1 MSIFITGGSGFV
13 GLNLAG
19 LLLARGEHVTLF
31 SASAPLSGAVEELS
45 RLPGRLDVVNGDV
58 TDAKALAVALAA
70 SGAKRV
76 IHAAAIT
83 AGPERDAREPQRVVA
98 VNLGGTLNM
107 LEAARAAGVTRYV
120 QASTG
125 AVYGA
130 ASMTSE
136 PIAED
141 THLPSPSTM
150 YGISKYAA
158 ERAVLH
164 LGELWGLD
172 VVAGRLAVVFGP
184 WEYQTGLRDRMSALW
199 QLTRIAR
206 DGGEAVIPAQ
216 GVQDWIYAPDVARSL
231 VALLDA
237 PRLPH
242 RLYHLGRNVRGA
254 LRHGRKNSRRG
265 IRLFAIACPRLIPNG
280 RWQRAAR
287 SAARRLTPRALGRTS
302 GSNPSSTSIA
312 ALRITS
318 TGWSSTRP
326 SGATCRWCPELLSFC
341 SGRDSAARATRP

>member
-13 GLNLAG
+13 GLNLAAA
-19 LLLARGEHVTLF
+19 LLARGEKVSLF
-31 SASAPLSGAVEELS
+31 SASAPLPGAVAELS
-45 RLPGRLDVVNGDV
+45 RLPGELNVVAGDV
-58 TDAKALAVALAA
+58 TDAALLDAALRA
-70 SGAKRV
+70 SGARRV

-83 AGPERDAREPQRVVA
+83 AGPERDAREPQRGVE
-98 VNLGGTLNM
+98 VNFRGTLNM

-130 ASMTSE
+130 ASFAAE
-136 PIAED
+136 PLGED

-164 LGELWGLD
+164 LGALWGVD
-172 VVAGRLAVVFGP
+172 VVAGRLAVIYGP

-206 DGGEAVIPAQ
+206 AGGEAVIPAG
-216 GVQDWIYAPDVARSL
+216 GVQDWMYAPDVARAL

-237 PRLPH
+237 PRLAH
-242 RLYHLGRNVRGA
+242 RLYHLGAERPWGLA
-254 LRHGRKNSRRG
+254 AWAEKLKARHTAFRYRTSEVD
-265 IRLFAIACPRLIPNG
+265 AECTV
-280 RWQRAAR
+280 AAR
-287 SAARRLTPRALGRTS
+287 GPVGRTPFDASRLRTDLGFAPQFDLDS
-302 GSNPSSTSIA
+302 GFDHYMHWLDAHPDI
-312 ALRITS
+312 
-318 TGWSSTRP
+318 W
-326 SGATCRWCPELLSFC
+326 
-341 SGRDSAARATRP
+341 RDVPLA

>member
-13 GLNLAG
+13 GLNLAA
-19 LLLARGEHVTLF
+19 LLLARGERVTLF
-31 SASAPLSGAVEELS
+31 SASAPVAGAVEELS
-45 RLPGRLDVVNGDV
+45 GLPGELRVVAGDV
-58 TDAKALAVALAA
+58 TDAGALLSALRE
-70 SGAKRV
+70 SVSTRV

-83 AGPERDAREPQRVVA
+83 AGPERDAREPQRVVD
-98 VNLGGTLNM
+98 VNLRGTLNM
-107 LEAARAAGVTRYV
+107 LEAARAQGVTRYV

-130 ASMTSE
+130 ASFAAE
-136 PIAED
+136 PIGED
-141 THLPSPSTM
+141 SHLPSPSTM

-164 LGELWGLD
+164 LGELWGMD

-199 QLTRIAR
+199 QLTRVAR
-206 DGGEAVIPAQ
+206 DGGEAVVPAA

-242 RLYHLGRNVRGA
+242 RLYHLGAERPWGLA
-254 LRHGRKNSRRG
+254 AWAAKLAGRYPAFRYRTSEVD
-265 IRLFAIACPRLIPNG
+265 AECTV
-280 RWQRAAR
+280 AAR
-287 SAARRLTPRALGRTS
+287 GPVGRTPFNAGRLRNDLGFAPQFDLDS
-302 GSNPSSTSIA
+302 GFAHYMDWLDAHPHVW
-312 ALRITS
+312 RDV
-318 TGWSSTRP
+318 P
-326 SGATCRWCPELLSFC
+326 LLS
-341 SGRDSAARATRP
+341 

>member
-13 GLNLAG
+13 GLNLAA
-19 LLLARGEHVTLF
+19 LLLARGDQVSLF
-31 SASAPLSGAVEELS
+31 SASAPLAGAIEELS
-45 RLPGRLDVVNGDV
+45 RLPGKLSVVAGDV
-58 TDAKALAVALAA
+58 TDAPALGAALRA

-83 AGPERDAREPQRVVA
+83 AGPERDARDPQRVVA

-107 LEAARAAGVTRYV
+107 LEAARDAGVTRYV

-130 ASMTSE
+130 ASHAAE
-136 PIAED
+136 PIGIGED
-141 THLPSPSTM
+141 SHLPLPSTM
-150 YGISKYAA
+150 YGISKFAA

-164 LGELWGLD
+164 LGELWGMD

-199 QLTRIAR
+199 QLARIAR
-206 DGGEAVIPAQ
+206 CGDAGGEAVIPAA

-237 PRLPH
+237 PQLPH
-242 RLYHLGRNVRGA
+242 RLYHLGA
-254 LRHGRKNSRRG
+254 GRPWGLAAWAAK
-265 IRLFAIACPRLIPNG
+265 L
-280 RWQRAAR
+280 AAR
-287 SAARRLTPRALGRTS
+287 YPAFRYRVSDVDAEWTVAARGPVGRTPFNIARLRADLGFAPQFDLDS
-302 GSNPSSTSIA
+302 GFAHYMDWLDAHPDV
-312 ALRITS
+312 
-318 TGWSSTRP
+318 W
-326 SGATCRWCPELLSFC
+326 
-341 SGRDSAARATRP
+341 RDVPLIS